1 MKGKYRTTG
10 KRSRYDQAFMRRV
23 VFELKTTDI
32 TFREVIE
39 KYNINGTHQMVA
51 KWVKKYGE
59 DPDLEQKLDVADDQ
73 GKEAHATEREAE
85 LARELKLAKL
95 KILGLETLI
104 DEASKEMGVDIR
116 KKSGSK
122 QSKS

>member
-1 MKGKYRTTG
+1 
-10 KRSRYDQAFMRRV
+10 MRRV